1 MTTRIRLSALIRSP
15 LTWWL
20 CLGGAGL
27 LIVISQGIVFDL
39 DNLKAHVGALTA
51 YRLDHPRFAAFCYFA
66 VYLTIT
72 SLSVPG
78 IIVLSITG
86 GALFGL
92 VWGTVLA
99 SFASALG
106 GTLAF
111 LMARRLLRDRLRR
124 LWGQRLAMVEAGMA
138 RDGPFY
144 LFGMRLIPVISY
156 FLINLLMGLT
166 RIPLG
171 TFHWVSQ
178 LSMLPLILVYVNAG
192 VQVAQL
198 DSVQDLFSSTL
209 LASLGLLAV
218 FPLLA
223 RWMIEWVGQ
232 YRSRLVG
239 GNLERAAQPPDTL
252 VAENQRPGDQNP

>member
-1 MTTRIRLSALIRSP
+1 MP
-15 LTWWL
+15 WL
-20 CLGGAGL
+20 LAAGL
-27 LIVISQGIVFDL
+27 AALLVAAGQDASLGFEA
-39 DNLKAHVGALTA
+39 LKAHHAELSA
-51 YRLDHPRFAAFCYFA
+51 YRLDHPRLAALLYFFL
-66 VYLTIT
+66 YLTIT

-78 IIVLSITG
+78 VIVLSMAG
-86 GALFGL
+86 GAVFGL
-92 VWGTVLA
+92 FWGTLLA
-99 SFASALG
+99 SFASTFG
-106 GTLAF
+106 GILAF
-111 LMARRLLRDRLRR
+111 LAARRFLRDTVRR
-124 LWGQRLAMVEAGMA
+124 YWGQRLVMVEAGMA

-144 LFGMRLIPVISY
+144 LFGMRLVPVIPY

-166 RIPLG
+166 RIPMA
-171 TFHWVSQ
+171 TFYWVSQ
-178 LSMLPLILVYVNAG
+178 LGMLPLILVYVNAG

-198 DSVQDLFSSTL
+198 DSVRDLFSPTL